1 MNRAVRASVAAL
13 FIACFPAFV
22 STWDYGL
29 GFSDQ
34 SSMVVEDDFNATQSN
49 RARAWFSSPF
59 PAGMRLDLS
68 GFYDFRGTYSTAD
81 TGSEIVPLRL
91 DVDRLELAGTFAD
104 LLTNSSVLRYSVG
117 RADVSDFSGRVI
129 SGPSD
134 GAHAEFALG
143 NSTYRA
149 WGGYR
154 GLLYKEDARSFLDI
168 DDDSNYSDDDEYFAP
183 SRAFIGVGA
192 RFAELLGAQDAGAEL
207 WAQVD
212 LGSGSTKT
220 NTVYFEP
227 YLEGRLGRLF
237 RWRAWTVAEAGSDGD
252 AFFAMAAG
260 TMLRLSVPELKG
272 FRLTQTMSWASG
284 SDGNFKA
291 FTPLRQGPVGSASPF
306 SFSDIL
312 SVGMDAS
319 FSPVR
324 HLSAKAGG
332 SALYR
337 SSDNP
342 PSGGGLRDDA
352 VGKFLGLEVSSGA
365 SLRVA
370 SDATLDFSC
379 GMFAPNT
386 SDMYPEGTK
395 IRWTASL
402 SASLEI

>member
-1 MNRAVRASVAAL
+1 MATEKILMACVEKGKSRQEMHEVIKVHSVAA
-13 FIACFPAFV
+13 
-22 STWDYGL
+22 GK
-29 GFSDQ
+29 
-34 SSMVVEDDFNATQSN
+34 VVKEE
-49 RARAWFSSPF
+49 
-59 PAGMRLDLS
+59 GM
-68 GFYDFRGTYSTAD
+68 
-81 TGSEIVPLRL
+81 EN
-91 DVDRLELAGTFAD
+91 D
-104 LLTNSSVLRYSVG
+104 LLT
-117 RADVSDFSGRVI
+117 
-129 SGPSD
+129 
-134 GAHAEFALG
+134 
-143 NSTYRA
+143 
-149 WGGYR
+149 
-154 GLLYKEDARSFLDI
+154 
-168 DDDSNYSDDDEYFAP
+168 
-183 SRAFIGVGA
+183 
-192 RFAELLGAQDAGAEL
+192 
-207 WAQVD
+207 
-212 LGSGSTKT
+212 
-220 NTVYFEP
+220 
-227 YLEGRLGRLF
+227 RLANDPAVPF
-237 RWRAWTVAEAGSDGD
+237 
-252 AFFAMAAG
+252 
-260 TMLRLSVPELKG
+260 SVPELKG